1 MVHIQDIFKY
11 MDIEG
16 KIDYSKLNHKQK
28 KALRNIIECKT
39 EVMGFN
45 TDTCE
50 CCGHTEIHYNS
61 CKNPNCPECGA
72 VDKEI
77 WIHKQERFTLNVN
90 YFHVVFTIPSELNVL
105 CLIDPKFM
113 YKALF
118 DISAETIKELS
129 KDKKYLGAKIG
140 FTSVLHTWG
149 QNLSLHPHIHMIVP
163 GGGIDS
169 NGKWKNS
176 KKKFFLPV
184 KVVSKLFKGKFLS
197 YTKKN
202 FDQRKI
208 KDEEQFQNIINTCY
222 SKDWVVYTKK
232 PMKSAKHVVK
242 YLGRYTHRIAI
253 SNARIKKYEDN
264 KVTFSYKDYSDHNQI
279 KEMTLDDT
287 EFFRRYMMHVLPPNF
302 MKIRHY
308 GFLGNRNKE
317 ERIKAVRTAT
327 NTKNPGPLLID
338 YEQII
343 SDILKRDVSIC
354 IKCGQKRHYQ
364 LE

>member
-1 MVHIQDIFKY
+1 MLF
-11 MDIEG
+11 
-16 KIDYSKLNHKQK
+16 
-28 KALRNIIECKT
+28 
-39 EVMGFN
+39 
-45 TDTCE
+45 
-50 CCGHTEIHYNS
+50 
-61 CKNPNCPECGA
+61 
-72 VDKEI
+72 
-77 WIHKQERFTLNVN
+77 
-90 YFHVVFTIPSELNVL
+90 YFL
-105 CLIDPKFM
+105 
-113 YKALF
+113 ALF
-118 DISAETIKELS
+118 DVSAETIKELS

-163 GGGIDS
+163 GGGIDA

>member
-1 MVHIQDIFKY
+1 MVHIQDIFKS

-90 YFHVVFTIPSELNVL
+90 YFHVVFTIPNELNTL

-118 DISAETIKELS
+118 TISAETIKELS
-129 KDKKYLGAKIG
+129 KDKKYLGANIG

-169 NGKWKNS
+169 NGKWTSS

-202 FDQRKI
+202 FEQRKI
-208 KDEEQFQNIINTCY
+208 RDKEQFQEIINSCY

-253 SNARIKKYEDN
+253 SNARLKKYEDN

-287 EFFRRYMMHVLPPNF
+287 EFFRRYMMHVLPSN
-302 MKIRHY
+302 
-308 GFLGNRNKE
+308 L
-317 ERIKAVRTAT
+317 
-327 NTKNPGPLLID
+327 
-338 YEQII
+338 
-343 SDILKRDVSIC
+343 
-354 IKCGQKRHYQ
+354 
-364 LE
+364 

>member
-90 YFHVVFTIPSELNVL
+90 YFHVVFTIPNELNTL

-118 DISAETIKELS
+118 TISAETIKELS
-129 KDKKYLGAKIG
+129 KDKKYLGANIG

-169 NGKWKNS
+169 NGKWTSS

-197 YTKKN
+197 
-202 FDQRKI
+202 
-208 KDEEQFQNIINTCY
+208 
-222 SKDWVVYTKK
+222 YTKK

-253 SNARIKKYEDN
+253 SNARLKKYEDN

-287 EFFRRYMMHVLPPNF
+287 EFFRRYMMYVLPPNF

-327 NTKNPGPLLID
+327 NTKNPGPFLID

-354 IKCGQKRHYQ
+354 IKCGQKRHHK

>member
-61 CKNPNCPECGA
+61 CKNPNCPECGV

-90 YFHVVFTIPSELNVL
+90 YFHVVFTIPNELNIL
-105 CLIDPKFM
+105 CLMDPKFM

-118 DISAETIKELS
+118 DVSAETIKELS

-184 KVVSKLFKGKFLS
+184 KVVSKFFL
-197 YTKKN
+197 
-202 FDQRKI
+202 
-208 KDEEQFQNIINTCY
+208 
-222 SKDWVVYTKK
+222 V
-232 PMKSAKHVVK
+232 
-242 YLGRYTHRIAI
+242 
-253 SNARIKKYEDN
+253 
-264 KVTFSYKDYSDHNQI
+264 
-279 KEMTLDDT
+279 
-287 EFFRRYMMHVLPPNF
+287 
-302 MKIRHY
+302 
-308 GFLGNRNKE
+308 
-317 ERIKAVRTAT
+317 
-327 NTKNPGPLLID
+327 
-338 YEQII
+338 
-343 SDILKRDVSIC
+343 
-354 IKCGQKRHYQ
+354 
-364 LE
+364 

>member
-1 MVHIQDIFKY
+1 
-11 MDIEG
+11 
-16 KIDYSKLNHKQK
+16 
-28 KALRNIIECKT
+28 
-39 EVMGFN
+39 
-45 TDTCE
+45 
-50 CCGHTEIHYNS
+50 
-61 CKNPNCPECGA
+61 
-72 VDKEI
+72 
-77 WIHKQERFTLNVN
+77 
-90 YFHVVFTIPSELNVL
+90 
-105 CLIDPKFM
+105 
-113 YKALF
+113 
-118 DISAETIKELS
+118 
-129 KDKKYLGAKIG
+129 
-140 FTSVLHTWG
+140 
-149 QNLSLHPHIHMIVP
+149 MIVP

-176 KKKFFLPV
+176 KKKVFLPV

-208 KDEEQFQNIINTCY
+208 KDKEQFQEIINSSY

-253 SNARIKKYEDN
+253 SNARLKKYEDN

-287 EFFRRYMMHVLPPNF
+287 EFFRRYMMHVLPSNF

-317 ERIKAVRTAT
+317 ERIKAIRTAT
-327 NTKNPGPLLID
+327 NTKDPEPFLID

-354 IKCGQKRHYQ
+354 IKCRQKRHHK

>member
-16 KIDYSKLNHKQK
+16 EIDYSKLNHKQK

-61 CKNPNCPECGA
+61 CKNSNCPECGA

-90 YFHVVFTIPSELNVL
+90 YFHVVFTIPNELNIL
-105 CLIDPKFM
+105 CLMDPKFM

-118 DISAETIKELS
+118 DVSAETIKELS

-197 YTKKN
+197 
-202 FDQRKI
+202 
-208 KDEEQFQNIINTCY
+208 
-222 SKDWVVYTKK
+222 YTKK